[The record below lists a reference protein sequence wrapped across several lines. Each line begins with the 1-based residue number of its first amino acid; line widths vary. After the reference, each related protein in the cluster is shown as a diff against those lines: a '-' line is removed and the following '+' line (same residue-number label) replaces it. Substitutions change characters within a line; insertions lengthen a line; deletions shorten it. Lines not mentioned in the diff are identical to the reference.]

1 MAAMSDTVPS
11 FSFSTVLLFII
22 HFCFIFYPFTRC
34 SLHTLLTD
42 IHGTVSRPIALPGE
56 FPSHLCIPASLKIPE
71 VQGLS
76 SSPTGVVPC
85 LGPWQPSQD
94 LGNPLLL
101 HVCLCELGAPKA
113 SGRLKTEG
121 VVLLATG
128 SETLLVWLDLDWTCF
143 DCSDLTVPKNSL
155 DTHPSLVLMLSP
167 VCLSQNLQYSL
178 PWLTTSFSLLLLGK
192 GHAIDKDFC
201 RISHEGHTHSSPV
214 LQPTNLSEVSDY
226 YFGYFSL
233 EYLQTIAWFESN
245 CSTHYLKCCDG

>member
-42 IHGTVSRPIALPGE
+42 IHGTVSHPIVLPGE

-167 VCLSQNLQYSL
+167 VCLSQNLQYKVSPGSL
-178 PWLTTSFSLLLLGK
+178 LPSASFSLGK
-192 GHAIDKDFC
+192 DMPLTRTFVVFHMKD
-201 RISHEGHTHSSPV
+201 THIAH
-214 LQPTNLSEVSDY
+214 L
-226 YFGYFSL
+226 FFSL
-233 EYLQTIAWFESN
+233 LISLKFQTTTLATF
-245 CSTHYLKCCDG
+245 H